1 MVDADKNDFKLTSNL
16 FFERGFYP
24 RFERMMDELGKM
36 LGVLIKAGCCLKRI
50 KILSKNEGEGRE
62 CSYS

>member
-24 RFERMMDELGKM
+24 RFERMMDELGKNVRRPYKSGM
-36 LGVLIKAGCCLKRI
+36 LLEEDKDFIKK
-50 KILSKNEGEGRE
+50 
-62 CSYS
+62 